1 MFEKIISKNPGD
13 EASPIGAPPAARG
26 GAPSPAT
33 KADSPSQVRSSGQ
46 RNVLLPDVEIT
57 GKVSFQND
65 LIVDGKIEGE
75 IISDGSLTIGENA
88 RIKAEIRTSSVVVYG
103 KVHGNITVTDRI
115 ELRKDAEVIGNIK
128 AKVLTMEAGAIFV
141 GSSTVG
147 APSDSGSAPAP
158 AKKDKPA
165 ENKPAATK
173 PAATKPSSDKPDS
186 KDEQGKFA
194 AVS

>member
-1 MFEKIISKNPGD
+1 MFEKIISKNPG
-13 EASPIGAPPAARG
+13 EETTPPPPARG
-26 GAPSPAT
+26 VTPAPAT
-33 KADSPSQVRSSGQ
+33 KADSPSQARPSSGQ
-46 RNVLLPDVEIT
+46 RNVLLPDVEIK
-57 GKVSFQND
+57 GKVRFKND

-88 RIKAEIRTSSVVVYG
+88 KIKAEIRTSSVVVYG

-115 ELRKDAEVIGNIK
+115 ELRKDAEVLGDIK

-147 APSDSGSAPAP
+147 APAETANTPAP
-158 AKKDKPA
+158 AKKGN
-165 ENKPAATK
+165 NKPAGNP
-173 PAATKPSSDKPDS
+173 PAAGKPSNDKSDPKGG
-186 KDEQGKFA
+186 QGKFA